1 MFCVL
6 VFFGLFGFC
15 FLFFLEISLKCA
27 VHLDTKWNYR
37 LHSLLRQ
44 IDKETVCLNS
54 LTHSIYLHTHTYIY
68 KCVCMYKIRL
78 CFPSMLCTQKC
89 LNANMHVKITILQLA
104 VMVQ

>member
-1 MFCVL
+1 ML

-68 KCVCMYKIRL
+68 ISVCVCIKSVCVFLL
-78 CFPSMLCTQKC
+78 CCALK
-89 LNANMHVKITILQLA
+89 NV
-104 VMVQ
+104 